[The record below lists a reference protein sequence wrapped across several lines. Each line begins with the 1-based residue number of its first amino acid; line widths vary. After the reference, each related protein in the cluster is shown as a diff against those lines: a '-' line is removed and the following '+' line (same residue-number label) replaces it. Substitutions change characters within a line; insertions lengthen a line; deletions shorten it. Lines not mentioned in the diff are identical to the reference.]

1 MSVKIGSLIGIPII
15 LHYTWFF
22 ALILI
27 TWTLAVWYLPTQY
40 PGLSVSTYWIIG
52 AISAFLLLISVLIH
66 EISHS
71 YIAIK
76 NNLPT
81 SRIVLFIFGGVSQIT
96 EEPNDPETEF
106 KVSVVGPLT
115 SYFLAIIFG
124 IIWYILKQIDL
135 SEAVLAPFQY
145 LMIINGMLGTFNLL
159 PAFPLDGGRLLRAGL
174 WKKTKNLVKATT
186 IATRIGVVFSY
197 IFMIT
202 GFLLMV
208 FGAIVN
214 GIWLI
219 FIGLFLKNGSE
230 SSLKQ
235 TIVGDALAGYR
246 VVDVMTKEVHTIKMD
261 STVNNV
267 IETFFLYKHGGFPVV
282 YDSELVGFVT
292 IQDVKKIPKENWEYV
307 KIEEIMTPKDKIIST
322 DPTESVLDVM
332 TKMSKYKIG
341 RLPVVENG
349 ELVGIISRSDVMH
362 IVKTRTELGCYY
374 I

>member
-1 MSVKIGSLIGIPII
+1 LSVKIGSLIGIPII

-135 SEAVLAPFQY
+135 NQAILAPFNY

-174 WKKTKNLVKATT
+174 WKRTKNLVKATA
-186 IATRIGVVFSY
+186 IATRVGIAFSY
-197 IFMIT
+197 SFMVAGFIF
-202 GFLLMV
+202 MV
-208 FGAIVN
+208 FGAFIN

-230 SSLKQ
+230 SSMKQ
-235 TIVGDALAGYR
+235 TIIGDALAGFK
-246 VVDVMTKEVHTIKMD
+246 VSDVMTKEVHTIDKEN
-261 STVNNV
+261 TVNNV
-267 IETFFLYKHGGFPVV
+267 IETFLEYKHGGFPVV
-282 YDSELVGFVT
+282 YNGKLVGFVT
-292 IQDVKKIPKENWEYV
+292 IQDVKKVPKENWEDIQ
-307 KIEEIMTPKDKIIST
+307 IEQIMTPKDKLVT
-322 DPTESVLDVM
+322 TTLNESVLDVM

-341 RLPVVENG
+341 RLPIVENG
-349 ELVGIISRSDVMH
+349 ELLGIISRSDVMH
-362 IVKTRTELGCYY
+362 IVKTKTELG
-374 I
+374 